1 MDIKY
6 FELRAAN
13 KECQEKFSEVAK
25 QQYQGIP
32 IFEQAC
38 SYVNNSASYKR
49 TGRHLE
55 IIEISDYYIKVK
67 LSSETKLEMA
77 SKSLAGFTR
86 ELLRIDQELYPDKGK
101 QLFLMFTYNKTLFK
115 NKQYSVEETMQENAY
130 EISDVEA
137 LKLCVEIF
145 CNGMTTSKE
154 EAVMNKTTK
163 TEIKKLL
170 TEYAR
175 FQRMNSYVSKMRRD

>member
-25 QQYQGIP
+25 QQYQGTP

-77 SKSLAGFTR
+77 SKSLAGF
-86 ELLRIDQELYPDKGK
+86 
-101 QLFLMFTYNKTLFK
+101 
-115 NKQYSVEETMQENAY
+115 
-130 EISDVEA
+130 
-137 LKLCVEIF
+137 
-145 CNGMTTSKE
+145 
-154 EAVMNKTTK
+154 MNLWYKRPK
-163 TEIKKLL
+163 
-170 TEYAR
+170 
-175 FQRMNSYVSKMRRD
+175 SKMSIVGR